1 MPVAVRRTRPR
12 SARLL
17 VISLISASLAII
29 TLDYRQGADGP
40 LASLGRVARSTMAPL
55 QSAVTAVTE
64 PVGDFFSGLAN
75 LPSLADENERLVNEV
90 DDLRTKVAVFA
101 EQERELE
108 TLYDLLGLTQ
118 LHPSAVPAVVIGNGV
133 SNFDWSITIDKG
145 AADGLAVDM
154 PVVTGTPEAPR
165 LVGKIVSITDHSA
178 DVQLV
183 IDRDYAVA
191 GTLSDPRE
199 VGLIVGQGEQD
210 LRMDLITPGT
220 AIDVEAGSVEVFT
233 VSYQVHGEEGLYPP
247 GLLIGTVSRVF
258 EDANDLQT
266 AVSVRPAVD
275 FSSLDFVLVLMTAR
289 PQEPAS

>member
-1 MPVAVRRTRPR
+1 VPVAVRRTRPR